1 MITALIRRT
10 SGEAKGTRMT
20 ERYVGASG
28 LKVSLAGLGANNFG
42 DRVSNDVAKEIIYAA
57 LDNGITF
64 IDTADVYG
72 RGGSESILGDV
83 LGAHRKDV
91 IVATKFGRSMDP
103 AKHKG
108 SASRR
113 HIIQSVE
120 ASLARL
126 KTEWIDLYQYHFP
139 DPDTPI
145 DETLRALDD
154 LVHTGKVRY
163 IGLSNFPAW
172 QVVDAQWKTKV
183 AGLEPIISSQNNY
196 SLLDRSVEKE
206 LLPALRANGIGLLP
220 YLPLAGGFL
229 TGKYKRNVPLPEGSR
244 FARLQR
250 NATRFLKDGNFDIL
264 DRLTSFA
271 AARGKT
277 VADLALAWLA
287 AQPSVASVI
296 AGASNREQVIANVR
310 SLDWKLSPE
319 DLTELD
325 QIGISNSFE
334 KAA

>member
-1 MITALIRRT
+1 
-10 SGEAKGTRMT
+10 MT
-20 ERYVGASG
+20 ERYLGASG

-42 DRVSNDVAKEIIYAA
+42 ERVSNEVAKAIIHAA
-57 LDNGITF
+57 LDNGVTF

-72 RGGSESILGDV
+72 RGGSETVLGDV
-83 LGAHRKDV
+83 LGPRRKDV
-91 IVATKFGRSMDP
+91 ILATKFGRP
-103 AKHKG
+103 ANPSLRNG

-113 HIIQSVE
+113 YIIQAVE
-120 ASLARL
+120 ASLTRL
-126 KTEWIDLYQYHFP
+126 KTDWIDLYQYHWP
-139 DPDTPI
+139 DPHTPI

-154 LVHTGKVRY
+154 LIHAGKVRY
-163 IGLSNFPAW
+163 VGLSNFPAW
-172 QVVDAQWKTKV
+172 QVVDAKWKTKV

-206 LLPALRANGIGLLP
+206 LVPALRANGIGLLP

-229 TGKYKRNVPLPEGSR
+229 TGKYKRNTPLPEGSR

-250 NATRFLKDGNFDIL
+250 NATRFLKEDNFEIL

-287 AQPSVASVI
+287 AQPIVASVI
-296 AGASNREQVIANVR
+296 AGASSAEQVIANVR
-310 SLDWKLSPE
+310 SLDWILTPVE
-319 DLTELD
+319 LTELD
-325 QIGISNSFE
+325 QLGVSGNLE
-334 KAA
+334 RAA